1 MRSTPTGEVYV
12 RIVTTVAELQ
22 RLSDAERAAGR
33 RVALVPTMGALHAGH
48 LSLVTEA
55 RRRADRV
62 WLSIFVN
69 PTQFDDPRDHA
80 VYPRTFEAD
89 LELCREAGVDVLFAP
104 PVAEMAPAGAQTWVE
119 VAELSKPLCGRSR
132 PGHFRGVATI
142 VAKLLLAAKPHLAI
156 FGEKDFQQLAVIRRL
171 ASELCFDVEI
181 VGAPT
186 VREADGLALSSRNTR
201 LDPEARRQAGVLSQ
215 ALDEAERAAA
225 AGERSGARLLA
236 LVATAIKKAPRAAI
250 DYIEL
255 RDPDSLEPAAAVL
268 EAPTLLALAVRFAP
282 ASDREGA
289 TVRLI
294 DNRVLR
300 PQLPQEDPQCS
311 EPC

>member
-1 MRSTPTGEVYV
+1 V
-12 RIVTTVAELQ
+12 RVVTTRLVTTVTELQ

-48 LSLVTEA
+48 LSLVAEG

-80 VYPRTFEAD
+80 AYPRSFEAD
-89 LELCREAGVDVLFAP
+89 LALCREAGVDVVFAP
-104 PVAEMAPAGAQTWVE
+104 PVSEMAPAGAQTWIE
-119 VAELSKPLCGRSR
+119 VTELAKPLCGRSR

-171 ASELCFDVEI
+171 AGDLRFDVEI

-186 VREADGLALSSRNTR
+186 VREADGLAMSSRNTR
-201 LDPEARRQAGVLSQ
+201 LDPEARRQARVLSQ
-215 ALDEAERAAA
+215 ALDEAERAVA
-225 AGERSGARLLA
+225 AGERSGARVLA
-236 LVATAIKKAPRAAI
+236 LVATAIEKAPRAAI
-250 DYIEL
+250 DYVEL
-255 RDPDSLEPAAAVL
+255 RDPDSLEPAPAVL
-268 EAPTLLALAVRFAP
+268 EAPTLLALAVRFVP

-289 TVRLI
+289 AVRLI

-311 EPC
+311 ERC